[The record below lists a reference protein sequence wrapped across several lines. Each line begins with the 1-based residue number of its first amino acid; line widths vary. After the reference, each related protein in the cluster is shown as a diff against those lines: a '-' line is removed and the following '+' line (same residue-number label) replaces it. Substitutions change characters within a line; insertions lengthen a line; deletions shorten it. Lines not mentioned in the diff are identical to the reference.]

1 MNRAAPDV
9 RRATT
14 SLRTRIGLRGVIVA
28 GALFFTYAF
37 FYQGGG
43 WNQNARFDLVRAIVE
58 EHTLRI
64 DDYHSNTG
72 DKALVDGHY
81 YSDKAPGVSFV
92 AVPPVA
98 VARPVLDAVGI
109 DSASTTGLTAL
120 SYLATLLVAAVPTA
134 LAAFG
139 IYWLAQRLGASS
151 AGATFAAVA
160 FGLATPMWAYATL
173 FWGHAITAALLF
185 GGFAAAVCLRDRAS
199 PRRDQLLG
207 GLLGVAVGWAT
218 VSDYTSAVPAVLIA
232 GLGVK
237 HVWDRAAA
245 PRARIMAAMA
255 GGALACGMVLIVH
268 NVLAFGS
275 PFELGYSQT
284 VNFPGMS
291 QGLFGVQTPDLGVL
305 RELVLGR
312 YRGLLLLAPI
322 VIAAPIGLFLLA
334 KKRELRAAVVVA
346 GCIPVY
352 FLLVNA
358 GYATWD
364 GGWTYGPRFLAPA
377 LPFLCLPLAA
387 VWTRARHLLR
397 VPLLAVL
404 LWGAALSL
412 VAVSTTAQPPDFY
425 KSPVTEL
432 LWPSF
437 RDGRFPVTAF
447 EAGSGGASLRPVQ
460 DEKDDGPWNFGEKVG
475 LAGHASI
482 APVFLFWLA
491 AAIGWWLAGRNAAQR
506 EQHSLSAFN
515 ARPVPGQRAT
525 RARAA
530 QPGFRTGGP

>member
-1 MNRAAPDV
+1 
-9 RRATT
+9 
-14 SLRTRIGLRGVIVA
+14 LRSRTGLRAVIVA
-28 GALFFTYAF
+28 GALLFTYAF

-58 EHTLRI
+58 QHTLRI
-64 DDYHSNTG
+64 DDYHTNTG

-81 YSDKAPGVSFV
+81 YSDKAPGVAFV
-92 AVPPVA
+92 VVPPVA
-98 VARPVLDAVGI
+98 AARPVLDAVGI
-109 DSASTTGLTAL
+109 DSTSTDGLRAL
-120 SYLATLLVAAVPTA
+120 SYLATLVGAAVPA
-134 LAAFG
+134 AVAAFG

-207 GLLGVAVGWAT
+207 GLLGVAVGWAI
-218 VSDYTSAVPAVLIA
+218 VSDYTSAVPAALIA
-232 GLGVK
+232 GLGVN
-237 HVWDRAAA
+237 HVWDRAVA

-255 GGALACGMVLIVH
+255 GGALACGIVLIVH

-275 PFELGYSQT
+275 PFELSYSQT
-284 VNFPGMS
+284 VNPGMS
-291 QGLFGVQTPDLGVL
+291 QGFFGVQTPDLGVL
-305 RELVLGR
+305 REIVLGR
-312 YRGLLLLAPI
+312 YRGLLLLAPV

-334 KKRELRAAVVVA
+334 KRRELLATVVVA

-352 FLLVNA
+352 YVLVNA

-397 VPLLAVL
+397 VPLLALL

-412 VAVSTTAQPPDFY
+412 VAVSTTALPPDVY

-437 RDGRFPVTAF
+437 RDGRLSLTARD
-447 EAGSGGASLRPVQ
+447 SGRPGGPPLFSAEGGDVGAA
-460 DEKDDGPWNFGEKVG
+460 WNLGEKVG

-482 APVFLFWLA
+482 VPVFLLWLA
-491 AAIGWWLAGRNAAQR
+491 AAVGWWLAGRKPAQR
-506 EQHSLSAFN
+506 EQHPLSAFN
-515 ARPVPGQRAT
+515 AAPVEGQRAT
-525 RARAA
+525 RAPAA
-530 QPGFRTGGP
+530 QPGLRAGGP